1 MDERLARLRTHQAN
15 IGHYQNLLK
24 TNLSD
29 VEQQF
34 VEKRLAE
41 ERFAIAMLNSMSPPK
56 GRDAPG
62 VHK

>member
-1 MDERLARLRTHQAN
+1 MDERLARMCTHQAN

-56 GRDAPG
+56 GRDASG